1 MVLMRVGAA
10 LLCLGLGACATT
22 GDLPPR
28 PTVELPASPTTVDA
42 RQLVGT
48 WRCQDLNPYPEQPQ
62 QTVVATYAA
71 DGSFVTE
78 SRTEAQGQIGAIV
91 ATARGSWE
99 VRAGQLVTSGVRT
112 EARAADGDQQTDI
125 LAKASAEL
133 VDALS
138 GTNPNVS
145 EILELE
151 ASRMIARPLGS
162 DDPPVIACTR

>member
-1 MVLMRVGAA
+1 MRIGAA

-22 GDLPPR
+22 DGLPPR
-28 PTVELPASPTTVDA
+28 PTVMLPAPPVTVDA

-48 WRCQDLNPYPEQPQ
+48 WQCQDLNPYPEQPQ
-62 QTVVATYAA
+62 QTVVTTYAA
-71 DGSFVTE
+71 DGTFVTE
-78 SRTEAQGQIGAIV
+78 SRTAAHGPIGAIS

-99 VRAGQLVTSGVRT
+99 VRDGQLRTSDVHT
-112 EARAADGDQQTDI
+112 EARAVDGDRQTDI

-138 GTNPNVS
+138 AAKPDAT
-145 EILELE
+145 EILALDP
-151 ASRMIARPLGS
+151 ARLLLRPVAV

>member
-10 LLCLGLGACATT
+10 MLCLSLGACATT
-22 GDLPPR
+22 GGLPPR
-28 PTVELPASPTTVDA
+28 PTVELPAPPTTVDA

-78 SRTEAQGQIGAIV
+78 SRTAAHGPIGAIS

-99 VRAGQLVTSGVRT
+99 VRDGRLRTSDVHT
-112 EARAADGDQQTDI
+112 EARAVDGDRQTDI

-133 VDALS
+133 VDAMS
-138 GTNPNVS
+138 AAKPDAT
-145 EILELE
+145 EILALDP
-151 ASRMIARPLGS
+151 AQLLLRPVAV